1 MKTIYR
7 KRVAKMRVGISNGPC
22 FVGFHY
28 GLRSFYVAKV
38 PCGRLSTGYLK
49 GITDVKGKVEVRT
62 LDHTNYL
69 DGIGQ

>member
-7 KRVAKMRVGISNGPC
+7 KRVSKMRVGISNGPC

-28 GLRSFYVAKV
+28 GLRSFYVAKAFS
-38 PCGRLSTGYLK
+38 RLDTGYLA
-49 GITDVKGKVEVRT
+49 GIKDDKGKVEIRT